1 MTPSTALLTPLPP
14 YRLSPSRSSTASKA
28 PVDAPEGTAARPSD
42 PSSRMTST
50 STVGLPRE
58 SRISR
63 ARMNSILATSV
74 AFPMSPRPAGHPIP
88 EHRDIAVSLSA
99 RRPRAP
105 QTQRSVRRFR
115 RGDLLPWSVGSG
127 VDGIDTDDAQPGDC
141 HAKQTRIGVGGGNG
155 CDRYA
160 DRERD
165 DAEDE
170 LPYPTRL
177 ITTTGRVCDLG
188 LMTQLPRPNGG
199 QLLNPL
205 GETLCDVFGV
215 LRTELHS
222 GGQCGL
228 GVAGRFLAGS
238 VHGVG
243 LPRSVGRLLLVS
255 LLELLPIS
263 GLGLGTL
270 LIFDLGLRSSR
281 ISGLGRPALVV
292 FGPGVRP
299 LRIFGLVRPALVM
312 FGLGRTALIVYGL
325 GRAALVVFTPGLRAL
340 PIFRLAR
347 RQVSAAGRRLRWSGL
362 EGLFR
367 LWRVIPGTGRLGHAA
382 SLAGSLPAPACFAD
396 PHLGLEVPYGRPYRL
411 VGIDAAGLS
420 AGHQG
425 DHLPPKIIFGYR
437 ITGQVDADPP
447 RADPANDLVRSSQR
461 RELVGDAVQ
470 H

>member
-1 MTPSTALLTPLPP
+1 MALAPILDLLSVPSKSSIAWSTNRCSLASYPMSPGPSWSITPSTALLTPFPP
-14 YRLSPSRSSTASKA
+14 KRASPSRSSTASKA
-28 PVDAPEGTAARPSD
+28 PVEAPEGTAARPSE

-63 ARMNSILATSV
+63 APMNSILATSV

-177 ITTTGRVCDLG
+177 ITTTGRVRDLG

-228 GVAGRFLAGS
+228 G
-238 VHGVG
+238 
-243 LPRSVGRLLLVS
+243 
-255 LLELLPIS
+255 
-263 GLGLGTL
+263 
-270 LIFDLGLRSSR
+270 
-281 ISGLGRPALVV
+281 
-292 FGPGVRP
+292 
-299 LRIFGLVRPALVM
+299 
-312 FGLGRTALIVYGL
+312 
-325 GRAALVVFTPGLRAL
+325 
-340 PIFRLAR
+340 
-347 RQVSAAGRRLRWSGL
+347 
-362 EGLFR
+362 
-367 LWRVIPGTGRLGHAA
+367 
-382 SLAGSLPAPACFAD
+382 
-396 PHLGLEVPYGRPYRL
+396 
-411 VGIDAAGLS
+411 
-420 AGHQG
+420 
-425 DHLPPKIIFGYR
+425 
-437 ITGQVDADPP
+437 
-447 RADPANDLVRSSQR
+447 
-461 RELVGDAVQ
+461 
-470 H
+470 